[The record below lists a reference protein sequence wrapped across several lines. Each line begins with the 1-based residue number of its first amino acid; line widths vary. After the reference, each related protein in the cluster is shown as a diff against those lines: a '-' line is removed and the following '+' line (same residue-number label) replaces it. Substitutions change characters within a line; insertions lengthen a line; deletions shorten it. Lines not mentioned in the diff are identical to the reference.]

1 MMTNFSNHNPPD
13 FVQFVNVH
21 FNVNNEAL
29 LEFKSKITS
38 KSFKKGDIV
47 VKKGRICDKIFFLEY
62 GLVKTLFTSDS
73 REYIMRF
80 FSEANIF
87 SVLDSFIE
95 QKLSNYEIVALED
108 TAVSCISYKDLQLLC
123 AKYHEIETFY
133 RKLLSMAVIEMMN
146 RIGRSLEETGIV
158 AYNKFL
164 KNQGYLLQR
173 ISLADLASYL
183 GITQVSLSRIRGKN

>member
-13 FVQFVNVH
+13 FVQFVQFH
-21 FNVNNEAL
+21 FNMNNDAL
-29 LEFKSKITS
+29 LDFKSKIAS
-38 KSFKKGDIV
+38 KSFKKGDKIV
-47 VKKGRICDKIFFLEY
+47 KRGRICDKIFFLES

-80 FSEANIF
+80 FSETNIF

-95 QKLSNYEIVALED
+95 QKPSNYEIVALEH
-108 TAVSCISYKDLQLLC
+108 TVVSYISYKDLQLLC
-123 AKYHEIETFY
+123 VRYHEIETFY
-133 RKLLSMAVIEMMN
+133 RKLLSTAVIDMMT

>member
-1 MMTNFSNHNPPD
+1 MKHCLNLNQKSPQNP
-13 FVQFVNVH
+13 
-21 FNVNNEAL
+21 L
-29 LEFKSKITS
+29 
-38 KSFKKGDIV
+38 KKGDII

>member
-13 FVQFVNVH
+13 FVQFVHVH

-38 KSFKKGDIV
+38 KSFKKGDII

-95 QKLSNYEIVALED
+95 QKPSNYEIVALED

-123 AKYHEIETFY
+123 AKYHQIETFY
-133 RKLLSMAVIEMMN
+133 RKLLSMAVIEMMT

>member
-13 FVQFVNVH
+13 FVQFVHVH

-38 KSFKKGDIV
+38 KSFKKGDII

-95 QKLSNYEIVALED
+95 QKPSNYEIVALED

-123 AKYHEIETFY
+123 AKYHQIETFY